1 MKDNISR
8 DKILM
13 SGKIKEFV
21 TFDTRRIAQKDTSF
35 GSRIKFGSMVT
46 KIGSK
51 TQTAKGFKMRVLRNF
66 MKKYLI
72 RGLVG

>member
-21 TFDTRRIAQKDTSF
+21 TFDTRRIAQKDISF

-51 TQTAKGFKMRVLRNF
+51 TQTTKGFEMYICGELTK
-66 MKKYLI
+66 
-72 RGLVG
+72 